1 MGLDLTRMDQLPAAP
16 MGESALARPCRRPRP
31 RLPASARIGCGLAVL
46 LLAGWALEL
55 QQPATART
63 VELSFSSPGH
73 SDPPG
78 RPLAAI
84 TAAPAWSAGVVG
96 AATPAA
102 GPPASATPSRPSP
115 VAPPPLPALPSPVA
129 PAAPPAGNGV
139 RPLASPAPVGPDQQ
153 TLLQQ
158 RVRQQSLAAVR
169 RDPDGWIRRYLLRVT
184 SRCTPQGVVIR
195 AGTPDLAEAL
205 RRGPLLISA
214 DEAKELFPAYARDPR
229 SRSLYSGAVH
239 EASLLLTDLLWQ
251 RALAQPLRPERNL
264 VLFSG
269 GGVASG
275 KTTALRHSEV
285 ALGLMGRTEIVQDS
299 TMSDLERARS
309 RIDLALARGRSV
321 QVIYVFTPIELAVR
335 WLVERGMRA
344 GRSVDSSAVARS
356 HWQSQATVLALADR
370 YRDQSVVRFGL
381 LVNGPSAD
389 AALRPIDELRPLRA
403 AADPRFPDQA
413 SFQRHVEAL
422 VRQELRSRHTDADP
436 ANPTPELER
445 SLQPRD

>member
-1 MGLDLTRMDQLPAAP
+1 MGLPLTRMDQLPAAP
-16 MGESALARPCRRPRP
+16 MGESALARPCRRPGP
-31 RLPASARIGCGLAVL
+31 RLPASAEVSCGLAVL

-55 QQPATART
+55 QKPAMARLA
-63 VELSFSSPGH
+63 EPSFSFPGH

-84 TAAPAWSAGVVG
+84 TTAPAWSAGVDG

-102 GPPASATPSRPSP
+102 VPPAAATPPRPSP
-115 VAPPPLPALPSPVA
+115 VAVPPLLALPPRVA

-139 RPLASPAPVGPDQQ
+139 RPLASPASVGPDQQ
-153 TLLQQ
+153 TALQQ
-158 RVRQQSLAAVR
+158 MVRQQSLAAVR
-169 RDPDGWIRRYLLRVT
+169 SDPDRWIRRYLLRVT

-214 DEAKELFPAYARDPR
+214 DEAKELFPAYARDHR

-344 GRSVDSSAVARS
+344 GRSVDSTAVARS

-370 YRDQSVVRFGL
+370 YREQPAVRFGL

-389 AALRPIDELRPLRA
+389 AALRPIDELRALRA

-413 SFQRHVEAL
+413 SFQRHVNAL
-422 VRQELRSRHTDADP
+422 VRQELRSRHEDADP